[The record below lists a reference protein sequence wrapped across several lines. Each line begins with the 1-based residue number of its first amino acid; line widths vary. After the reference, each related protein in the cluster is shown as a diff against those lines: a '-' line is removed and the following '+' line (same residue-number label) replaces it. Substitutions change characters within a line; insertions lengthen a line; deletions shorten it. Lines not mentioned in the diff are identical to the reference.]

1 MIKFSLLD
9 RLTNS
14 VPEKF
19 YSHSFSKQET
29 IDYVLQKVEEN
40 IEAILYSKCYF
51 QSIPSIFTE
60 LEDSILKYGVDDFS
74 SYSSFS
80 ENDIRKI
87 RLSLE
92 KTLTLCEPRLHN
104 LTLSSQNTDPI
115 IFTVKANLYLDDVWH
130 NIQFDFNSKPA
141 PLYYSMSNIKLI
153 QKTN

>member
-19 YSHSFSKQET
+19 DSHSFSKQET
-29 IDYVLQKVEEN
+29 INYLLQKVEEN
-40 IEAILYSKCYF
+40 IEAVLYSKCYY
-51 QSIPSIFTE
+51 QSIPSAFTE

-87 RLSLE
+87 RISLE

-104 LTLSSQNTDPI
+104 LTLISQNTNSI

-141 PLYYSMSNIKLI
+141 PLYYSMSNIKLT